1 MIFPPNA
8 MIRQTKKKP
17 RNQKKKK
24 KKKYNLENIT
34 LRAELTKKKLQGLHN
49 II

>member
-1 MIFPPNA
+1 M
-8 MIRQTKKKP
+8 RWSDKQKK
-17 RNQKKKK
+17 NQEIKKKKK